1 VVQASTTMAACAAF
15 LAATALVAGAQ
26 TSTDSRP
33 RLDTHVE
40 IGRAA
45 QPEQIQGDEI
55 RASKILGSAIYTDRN
70 TKIGKVTELIIDQD
84 GHVAAVIVEITFVGM
99 GEKSVA
105 VSLGDITVSDNHLIL
120 DRTVDQLQQMASYK
134 LESDNEG
141 AAPPSPNLAGH
152 LTPVPA
158 R

>member
-1 VVQASTTMAACAAF
+1 VAKASTTAVACVAL

-26 TSTDSRP
+26 TSTNSP
-33 RLDTHVE
+33 TLGAYVE
-40 IGRAA
+40 TGRAA
-45 QPEQIQGDEI
+45 QHEQIQGDHM

-70 TKIGKVTELIIDQD
+70 TKAGKVRELIIGQD
-84 GHVAAVIVEITFVGM
+84 GHIAAVIVDITFVGL

-120 DRTVDQLQQMASYK
+120 DRTIDQLQQMASYK
-134 LESDNEG
+134 LDSDNDG
-141 AAPPSPNLAGH
+141 TAPSSPNLVGH
-152 LTPVPA
+152 LTTVPA